1 MAVASHRVRRAVL
14 GSNRRSN
21 PTATPPTVG
30 AWPCCFIAPP
40 NLLAR
45 LVESDSAE
53 RRDAA
58 LRTLAASASIRT
70 QRSLVGQV
78 MRDLD
83 VNVAALKFIAPPA
96 GERRTVYDVEHGGRD
111 SLPGTRVRGEGDA
124 PSDDVAVN
132 EAYDGADNV
141 YDFYKDV
148 LGRDS
153 IDGQGLEL
161 VSSVHYGVGFDN
173 AFWNGAQMVYG
184 DGSGHLFVEGGL
196 TKAIDV
202 IGHEMTHGVTQHT
215 AGLRYGSQPGA
226 LNESMSDVFGALVK
240 QYTLGQ
246 SAEDA
251 DWLIGEGTLVPE
263 LGKALRSMKEPGT
276 AYDGDPQP
284 AHMSDY
290 VDLPDDNDPKNDNGG
305 VHINSGIPNRAFYL
319 AATAL
324 TGNAW
329 ERAGRI
335 WYAALTEGLQADSD
349 FNAAATATVE
359 AAGQLFDS
367 AAEEGV
373 RKAWQEVGVL
383 G

>member
-1 MAVASHRVRRAVL
+1 MCRSHPAAAAPTGHERA
-14 GSNRRSN
+14 
-21 PTATPPTVG
+21 
-30 AWPCCFIAPP
+30 CCFIAPP

-45 LVESDSAE
+45 LAESDSAE

-58 LRTLAASASIRT
+58 VRTIAASASIRT

-96 GERRTVYDVEHGGRD
+96 GERRTVYDVEHGGRG
-111 SLPGTRVRGEGDA
+111 SLPGRRVRGEGDP

-184 DGSGHLFVEGGL
+184 DGSGQLFVEGGL

-226 LNESMSDVFGALVK
+226 LNESVSDVFGALVK

-246 SAEDA
+246 AAEQA
-251 DWLIGEGTLVPE
+251 DWLIGEGTLVPQ

-290 VDLPDDNDPKNDNGG
+290 VELPDDNDPKNDNGG

-319 AATAL
+319 AATAMA
-324 TGNAW
+324 GNAW
-329 ERAGRI
+329 EGAGRI
-335 WYAALTEGLQADSD
+335 WYAALTEGLQSESD

-359 AAGQLFDS
+359 AAGQLFDT
-367 AAEEGV
+367 AAEDAV